1 MDVLSKIVV
10 RFPSKVIH
18 FFIGFSMLCSPS
30 ILGCFP
36 LLLETAIFKKLWVEF
51 QGWVWCF
58 LFPDWCWDPSR
69 GLFFFRIWCVLFQG
83 SAVAFPKNSLEELIE
98 A

>member
-30 ILGCFP
+30 ILRCFP

-69 GLFFFRIWCVLFQG
+69 GLFFFPDLVCSVPGISSG
-83 SAVAFPKNSLEELIE
+83 IPKKQPRGVD
-98 A
+98 